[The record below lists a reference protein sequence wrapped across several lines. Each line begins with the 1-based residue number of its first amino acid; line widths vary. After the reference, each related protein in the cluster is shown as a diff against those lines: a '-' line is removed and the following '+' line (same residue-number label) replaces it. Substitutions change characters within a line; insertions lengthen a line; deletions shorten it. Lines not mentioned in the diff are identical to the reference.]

1 MACIQQFSNYLS
13 INRTPCLSIWGNSR
27 RNLPV
32 PWDETSHNS
41 WRLLGFLH
49 RKWLRHSFYTQRKQW
64 KSVFAFMYVS
74 SPLSLFR
81 FRFLVFS
88 LLEQENANTPNV
100 LGIYENSPRSPMFS
114 NFTGLYMKS
123 LCSPLLEL
131 MRVCVC

>member
-1 MACIQQFSNYLS
+1 
-13 INRTPCLSIWGNSR
+13 
-27 RNLPV
+27 
-32 PWDETSHNS
+32 
-41 WRLLGFLH
+41 
-49 RKWLRHSFYTQRKQW
+49 
-64 KSVFAFMYVS
+64 MYVS
-74 SPLSLFR
+74 SPLSLFLFRFR

-131 MRVCVC
+131 MRVCVLRTSIWVDIAQSCLEKEANEERGRWDHVKGLRFVKSIKERQF